1 MKYQMKKNDRN
12 VCVFPRL
19 DPPILPGFPS
29 SFLSFPLSSL
39 CAFSS
44 THLIFFSTL
53 PLIFIHFSHACSSC
67 SPLCVSVCLHIDKL
81 LLILEKDTLH
91 VVHSMRHQ
99 HKRLQYTHTHMHT
112 GYTGYLKP
120 IRALAEGAKC
130 KSFIPFG
137 YAFVCFIG
145 RTLSPFI

>member
-1 MKYQMKKNDRN
+1 MKKNDRN
-12 VCVFPRL
+12 VCVFPCL

-53 PLIFIHFSHACSSC
+53 PVIFIHFSHACSSC

-91 VVHSMRHQ
+91 VVHSMRYQ
-99 HKRLQYTHTHMHT
+99 HKRLQHTHTHAHRIHWLFEAYTNVKVLFLLAMH
-112 GYTGYLKP
+112 L
-120 IRALAEGAKC
+120 
-130 KSFIPFG
+130 
-137 YAFVCFIG
+137 FV
-145 RTLSPFI
+145 LLVEH